1 MENTIRWLL
10 RHLYKRGDSMND
22 VLYTIGHSQHKTE
35 YFIEMLKVYRINYV
49 LDVRSTPYSQFA
61 SDYNKENIKKV
72 LSNVGIQYG
81 FMGRYFGA
89 RQEDRNL
96 YTDEGYL
103 DFERTRRSIPFQVG
117 MQNVMKGVQLGYKIA
132 LMCTEKDP
140 MECHRAIMVARTF
153 YENGLDVQHILWDKT
168 LQSHAV
174 LNKRLLDLYYP
185 DRNQMS
191 LFFEDNKS
199 EEEYLQEAYERQ
211 NEKIGYHIQ
220 DTRKVLAKV

>member
-1 MENTIRWLL
+1 
-10 RHLYKRGDSMND
+10 MND
-22 VLYTIGHSQHKTE
+22 VLYTIGHSQHKIE
-35 YFIEMLKVYRINYV
+35 YFIEMLKVYKINYV

-61 SDYNKENIKKV
+61 SDYNKENIKRV
-72 LSNVGIQYG
+72 LSNVGIQYV

-96 YTDEGYL
+96 YTGEGYL
-103 DFERTRRSIPFQVG
+103 DFEKTRRGIPFQAGV
-117 MQNVMKGVQLGYKIA
+117 QNVMKGVQLGNKIA
-132 LMCTEKDP
+132 FMCTEKDP
-140 MECHRAIMVARTF
+140 IECHRAIMVARTF

-220 DTRKVLAKV
+220 NTRKVLAKV